1 MVYRK
6 MRCVIDSNTIS
17 DVIDKQLYFSVGEFF
32 FFNGWARLLK
42 IPITLIQDQK
52 LNEDC
57 ISNFIDHVEK
67 SQLCRIMGK
76 IVWKTF
82 IYKLLAVLSI
92 FLIQH

>member
-1 MVYRK
+1 MLLINSY
-6 MRCVIDSNTIS
+6 IF
-17 DVIDKQLYFSVGEFF
+17 QLASF

-57 ISNFIDHVEK
+57 ISAFIDHVEK

-82 IYKLLAVLSI
+82 ISKLLAVLSI